1 MPTRLAS
8 VVLPF
13 YNQADHVEPL
23 ISKFLTAV
31 SGLPFEVEFILVPNN
46 CSDGT
51 TEICLGLEGRH
62 PRMRVVELAEGGW
75 GRAVRAGIEA
85 AEGDLLC
92 YTNSART
99 STEMLVLSLLFAS
112 VHPDVVV
119 KANRRVR
126 DSAGRRLGSLLYN
139 LECRMLFDLPQ
150 WDINGTP
157 KVFPRSASSLLSLQR
172 NDDLIDLEF
181 VVRCQRDGHRILE
194 VPLLSTERH
203 GGQSTTKLRSAV
215 RLYVGALRM
224 ARAREAA

>member
-1 MPTRLAS
+1 MSARLAS

-13 YNQADHVEPL
+13 YNQADHVDQLVE
-23 ISKFLTAV
+23 KFAAAV
-31 SGLPFEVEFILVPNN
+31 SELPFEVELVLVPNN

-51 TEICLGLEGRH
+51 TEICRALASGH
-62 PRMRVVELAEGGW
+62 PRVRVVELAQGGW
-75 GRAVRAGIEA
+75 GRAVRAGLEA

-112 VHPDVVV
+112 VHPDVVI

-126 DSAGRRLGSLLYN
+126 DSALRRLGSLIYN

-157 KVFPRSASSLLSLQR
+157 KVFRRSAVSLLALQR
-172 NDDLIDLEF
+172 MDDLIDLEF
-181 VVRCQRDGHRILE
+181 VARCQRDGHRILE
-194 VPLLSTERH
+194 VPLLATERH
-203 GGQSTTKLRSAV
+203 GGRSTTKLRSAL
-215 RLYVGALRM
+215 RLYIGAIRM
-224 ARAREAA
+224 ARAWDTR

>member
-1 MPTRLAS
+1 MEARVAS

-13 YNQADHVEPL
+13 HNQADHVEQ
-23 ISKFLTAV
+23 ITERFLGAV
-31 SGLPFEVEFILVPNN
+31 AELPFEVEFVLVPNG

-51 TEICLGLEGRH
+51 TEICRELVRRH
-62 PRMRVVELAEGGW
+62 PRMSLVELAEGGW
-75 GRAVRAGIEA
+75 GRAVRAGLDA
-85 AEGDLLC
+85 AQGDLLC

-126 DSAGRRLGSLLYN
+126 DSLVRRLGSLIYN

-157 KVFPRSASSLLSLQR
+157 KVFPRSAASLRELER
-172 NDDLIDLEF
+172 DDDLIDLEF
-181 VVRCQRDGHRILE
+181 VARCQRDGHRVLE
-194 VPLLSTERH
+194 VPLLANERH
-203 GGQSTTKLRSAV
+203 GGQSTTKLRSAA
-215 RLYVGALRM
+215 RLYIGAVRM
-224 ARAREAA
+224 ARAWGRV

>member
-1 MPTRLAS
+1 MATRLAS

-13 YNQADHVEPL
+13 YNQADHVEHVTER
-23 ISKFLTAV
+23 FLGAV
-31 SGLPFEVEFILVPNN
+31 SELPFEVEFILVPNN

-51 TEICLGLEGRH
+51 TDICLKLARHH
-62 PRMRVVELAEGGW
+62 PRIRVVELAEGGW
-75 GRAVRAGIEA
+75 GRAVRAGIDA
-85 AEGDLLC
+85 AEGELLC

-126 DSAGRRLGSLLYN
+126 DSLVRRLGSLIYN

-157 KVFPRSASSLLSLQR
+157 KVFPRSAASLRALQR
-172 NDDLIDLEF
+172 NDDLLDLEF
-181 VVRCQRDGHRILE
+181 VARCEHDGHRILE
-194 VPLLSTERH
+194 VPLLATERH
-203 GGQSTTKLRSAV
+203 GGRSTTNLRSAL
-215 RLYVGALRM
+215 RLYIGAVRM
-224 ARAREAA
+224 ARAWERA

>member
-1 MPTRLAS
+1 VATRLAS

-23 ISKFLTAV
+23 MGRFLAAV
-31 SGLPFEVEFILVPNN
+31 SELPFQVEFVLVPNN
-46 CSDGT
+46 CSDAT
-51 TEICLGLEGRH
+51 TDICHELARGH
-62 PRMRVVELAEGGW
+62 PRVRVVELAEGGW
-75 GRAVRAGIEA
+75 GRAVRAGIDA

-126 DSAGRRLGSLLYN
+126 DSFVRRLGSLIYN

-157 KVFPRSASSLLSLQR
+157 KVFPRSAASLGALQR
-172 NDDLIDLEF
+172 IADLVDLEF
-181 VVRCQRDGHRILE
+181 VARCQRDGRRILE
-194 VPLLSTERH
+194 VPLLATERH
-203 GGQSTTKLRSAV
+203 GGQSTTKLRSAL
-215 RLYVGALRM
+215 RLYIGAVRM
-224 ARAREAA
+224 ARAWDKA

>member
-1 MPTRLAS
+1 MATRLAS

-13 YNQADHVEPL
+13 HNQADHVEQVMAG
-23 ISKFLTAV
+23 FVGAV
-31 SGLPFEVEFILVPNN
+31 SELPFQVDFVLVPNN
-46 CSDGT
+46 CSDAT
-51 TEICLGLEGRH
+51 TEICHELARRH
-62 PRMRVVELAEGGW
+62 PRVRVVELAEGGW
-75 GRAVRAGIEA
+75 GRAVRAGIDA

-126 DSAGRRLGSLLYN
+126 DSFVRRLGSLIYN

-157 KVFPRSASSLLSLQR
+157 KVFPRSAASLGALQR

-181 VVRCQRDGHRILE
+181 VARCQRDGHRILE
-194 VPLLSTERH
+194 VPLLATERH
-203 GGQSTTKLRSAV
+203 GGQSTTKLRSAL
-215 RLYVGALRM
+215 RLYIGAVRM
-224 ARAREAA
+224 ARAWDKA

>member
-1 MPTRLAS
+1 MAVRLAS
-8 VVLPF
+8 VILPF
-13 YNQADHVEPL
+13 YNQADHVEPVVER
-23 ISKFLTAV
+23 FLAAV
-31 SGLPFEVEFILVPNN
+31 AELPFDVEFILVPNN

-51 TEICLGLEGRH
+51 PEICLELARRH
-62 PRMRVVELAEGGW
+62 PRVRVVELAEGGW
-75 GRAVRAGIEA
+75 GRAVRTGIDA

-126 DSAGRRLGSLLYN
+126 DSLVRRLGSLIYN

-157 KVFPRSASSLLSLQR
+157 KVFPRSAASLRALER

-181 VVRCQRDGHRILE
+181 VARCQREGQRILE
-194 VPLLSTERH
+194 VPLLATERH
-203 GGQSTTKLRSAV
+203 GGESTTKLRSAL
-215 RLYVGALRM
+215 RLYIGAVRM
-224 ARAREAA
+224 ARAWDRA

>member
-1 MPTRLAS
+1 MAPRLAS

-13 YNQADHVEPL
+13 YNQVDHVEPL
-23 ISKFLTAV
+23 VERFMGAV
-31 SGLPFEVEFILVPNN
+31 AELPFEVEFILVPNN

-51 TEICLGLEGRH
+51 TEVCLELVSSH
-62 PRMRVVELAEGGW
+62 PGVRIVELAEGGW
-75 GRAVRAGIEA
+75 GRAVRAGLDA

-126 DSAGRRLGSLLYN
+126 DSLVRRLGSLIYN

-157 KVFPRSASSLLSLQR
+157 KVFPSSKASLRALER

-181 VVRCQRDGHRILE
+181 VARCQREGHRILE
-194 VPLLSTERH
+194 VPLLATERH
-203 GGQSTTKLRSAV
+203 SGQSTTKLSSAL
-215 RLYVGALRM
+215 RLYIGAVRM
-224 ARAREAA
+224 ARARDRT

>member
-1 MPTRLAS
+1 VPTRLAS